1 MNENL
6 KKVSK
11 EILVIALAVITF
23 VGFGMPSIMYL
34 NSSSG
39 SDSSSAYAAVAS
51 GGENITKLDTKNTDA
66 VSDDVITTASG
77 DTTYDA
83 GMTFMYNGSEVSYV
97 RVLKIVAGEN
107 YGKASNG
114 PFGSSAAKFVT
125 VYDQYFAPDKSTMFG
140 SNSNKA
146 GTAKYR
152 IGYYITNS
160 GVDGD
165 LSKVS
170 TKLTGSKLSLGS
182 GVVGGT
188 VSTTADGQTTTV
200 NGLKVNSY
208 SDNLNPIVVQ
218 GTNSSK
224 TTIAKINNANISLLG
239 KSDGNGTVCDFSAWG
254 AGISVFDNAK
264 AYINNADIHT
274 TGVAR
279 CAVEGDDGSDTYITN
294 SSIRVDGGTTYSG
307 YENSANTETMVEPPW
322 VLGIKGNARGTN
334 LLGTASTMT
343 VKNTDAYAAKWGVLS
358 TDGCSNVVLNT
369 INSTISMD
377 LSGNNLTSDSGY
389 GTYAI
394 GNATENF
401 YGTTFNV
408 PTYATI
414 CANGTNVLK
423 FASSKG
429 TIKTYKY
436 NTTTKKYELQ
446 DTYKDSSIKDKKT
459 TVNSEQFGVDIWGG
473 AKISVKDGTTF
484 NTGNAAFLVKSGE
497 AAVNISGKS
506 KINSKNGVLYQII
519 DNEDSV
525 AVDPEGEGMTFSRK
539 YYSEKKGW
547 EGINGDL
554 FSKTA
559 TTGNT
564 KSSMTISNSTLKG
577 NIFNGSGYQ
586 SKAEDLTVNLNK
598 GAKLTGR
605 ISATTIKHS
614 TDGGKTQ
621 NRYIPQSKYY
631 QFGHVVNKAYY
642 NKSNNVTVYMSKKST
657 WKVTGTSI
665 ITKLKVAKGATLKA
679 KVYKNGKRINVKA
692 GKTYSGVIT
701 LKAL

>member
-11 EILVIALAVITF
+11 EILVITLAVITF
-23 VGFGMPSIMYL
+23 VGFGMPSVMYL

-39 SDSSSAYAAVAS
+39 SDSSSAYAAVAA
-51 GGENITKLDTKNTDA
+51 GGENITKIADQGDDS
-66 VSDDVITTASG
+66 VSNDVITTDSG

-83 GMTFMYNGSEVSYV
+83 GMTFMYNGNEVSYN
-97 RVLKIVAGEN
+97 RVLKIVAGSS
-107 YGKASNG
+107 YGKESHG
-114 PFGSSAAKFVT
+114 PFGDSAAKFVK
-125 VYDQYFAPDKSTMFG
+125 VYNQYFAPTKDNMFG
-140 SNSNKA
+140 SSNNKG
-146 GTAKYR
+146 GTAKFR
-152 IGYYITNS
+152 IGYYITNG

-170 TKLTGSKLSLGS
+170 TDLTGSTLSLGS
-182 GVVGGT
+182 DVVGGT
-188 VSTTADGQTTTV
+188 TSTSGQTTTV

-218 GTNSSK
+218 GTDSSK
-224 TTIAKINNANISLLG
+224 TTVAKINDATINLLG

-254 AGISVFDNAK
+254 SGISVFDDAK
-264 AYINNADIHT
+264 VYINKADIHT

-294 SSIRVDGGTTYSG
+294 SSLRVDGGTTYSG
-307 YENSANTETMVEPPW
+307 YENTANTEVMVEPPW
-322 VLGIKGNARGTN
+322 VLGITGNARCTN

-343 VKNTDAYAAKWGVLS
+343 VRNTDAYAAKWGVLS

-369 INSTISMD
+369 INSTVNMD
-377 LSGNNLTSDSGY
+377 TSGNNLTQDSGY

-394 GNATENF
+394 GNAVENF

-408 PTYATI
+408 ATYGTI
-414 CANGTNVLK
+414 CANGTNTLNY
-423 FASSKG
+423 ASSKG
-429 TIKTYKY
+429 DIKTYKY
-436 NTTTKKYELQ
+436 NTTTKKYELLR
-446 DTYKDSSIKDKKT
+446 TYKDSTIKDQKT

-473 AKISVKDGTTF
+473 ANINVKDGTTF
-484 NTGNAAFLVKSGE
+484 NTGNAAFLVKSGQ
-497 AAVNISGKS
+497 ASVNISGNS
-506 KINSKNGVLYQII
+506 KINSKNGVIYQII

-525 AVDPEGEGMTFSRK
+525 AVDPEGEGMTFARK

-564 KSSMTISNSTLKG
+564 KSNLNISNSTLKG
-577 NIFNGSGYQ
+577 NIYNGSGYQ
-586 SKAEDLTVNLNK
+586 SKAEDLTVNLK
-598 GAKLTGR
+598 SGAALTGK
-605 ISATTIKHS
+605 ISSTTIKHS

-642 NKSNNVTVYMSKKST
+642 NKSNNVTVSMSKNST

-665 ITKLKVAKGATLKA
+665 ITKLTVAKGASLKGN
-679 KVYKNGKRINVKA
+679 VYMNGKKITVKA

-701 LKAL
+701 VKAL